1 MESQWFVIPP
11 GLTLI
16 TRILI
21 ALNHIIVYIIVSTGI
36 ISPVLFFLHLL
47 GVAIGFEQI
56 SYTVTEGTDAN
67 VELCAIIFNESLERA
82 ATVVFSTSD
91 GNATSSG

>member
-1 MESQWFVIPP
+1 MVCHTAWSNTDYKNTNCF
-11 GLTLI
+11 
-16 TRILI
+16 
-21 ALNHIIVYIIVSTGI
+21 NSHHSIVSTGI
-36 ISPVLFFLHLL
+36 ISPVLLFLHLL
-47 GVAIGFEQI
+47 EVAISFEQI

-67 VELCAIIFNESLERA
+67 VELCAIIFDGSLERA

>member
-1 MESQWFVIPP
+1 MVCHTAWSNTDYKNTNCF
-11 GLTLI
+11 
-16 TRILI
+16 
-21 ALNHIIVYIIVSTGI
+21 NSHHSIIVSTGI
-36 ISPVLFFLHLL
+36 ISPVLLFLHIL
-47 GVAIGFEQI
+47 GVALGFEQI

-67 VELCAIIFNESLERA
+67 VELCAIIFNGSLERA